1 MAAFAAHPQVDE
13 LILVAGGGNLPACQA
28 IAAACPKPCT
38 VVGGGA
44 TRADSVCN
52 GLRAAKGQLVAIHD
66 AARPFVSEQV
76 ITDALAEAEAMGAAA
91 PAVAVKDTIKIAN
104 DGAVVQT
111 PDRAALFAVQTP
123 QCFCRNLYWKALEA
137 VQGEKVRLVTDD
149 CSLFELAGLPVH
161 LTQGDYVN
169 LKITTKE
176 DLPAAAQNKGENTMR
191 IGHGYDVH
199 RLVEGRKLI
208 MGGVTIPYEKGLLG
222 HSDADV
228 LLHAVSDALLGAAAL
243 GDIGKHFPDTDPRYE
258 GADSLM
264 LLREVGRLLDETGYT
279 VGNIDATVLCQAPK
293 LAPHIPAMRQNIA
306 NALGLALDD
315 VSVKATTE
323 EHLGFTG
330 EGLGIAAHAVA
341 LIEKSNQSFIKAIT
355 LFAGGGLYHLHFA
368 AAWPMRSYRV
378 LLYNGHSFL
387 PCRICMAGKLLK
399 RYNRK
404 QRQFSK
410 CMAGG
415 NCNYTKG
422 ERRQWRKR
430 KSRRQRYFA
439 PEENDGF
446 CANTSRLFKAKI
458 CCIVE
463 KMTDFQ
469 NTSRI

>member
-1 MAAFAAHPQVDE
+1 MEENAQVKVSAIIVAAGASHRMGFDKLSYRLPGGKTVLETSVAAFAAHPQVDE
-13 LILVAGGGNLPACQA
+13 LILVAGGNLPACQA

-123 QCFCRNLYWKALEA
+123 QCFRQNLYWKALEA

-243 GDIGKHFPDTDPRYE
+243 GDIGKHFPDTDERYR
-258 GADSLM
+258 GADSRV
-264 LLREVGRLLDETGYT
+264 LLKEAMKLVKTHGYI
-279 VGNIDATVLCQAPK
+279 VGNVDSTIIAQAPK
-293 LAPHIPAMRQNIA
+293 MAPHIASMTANIA
-306 NALGLALDD
+306 SDLDVSVSQ
-315 VSVKATTE
+315 VSVKAKTNERLGYLGRE
-323 EHLGFTG
+323 E
-330 EGLGIAAHAVA
+330 GIAAEAV
-341 LIEKSNQSFIKAIT
+341 
-355 LFAGGGLYHLHFA
+355 
-368 AAWPMRSYRV
+368 V
-378 LLYNGHSFL
+378 LLV
-387 PCRICMAGKLLK
+387 
-399 RYNRK
+399 
-404 QRQFSK
+404 RQ
-410 CMAGG
+410 
-415 NCNYTKG
+415 
-422 ERRQWRKR
+422 E
-430 KSRRQRYFA
+430 
-439 PEENDGF
+439 
-446 CANTSRLFKAKI
+446 
-458 CCIVE
+458 
-463 KMTDFQ
+463 
-469 NTSRI
+469 

>member
-1 MAAFAAHPQVDE
+1 MEENAQVKVSAIIVAAGASRRMGFDKLSYRLPGGKTVLETSVAAFAAHPQVDE
-13 LILVAGGGNLPACQA
+13 LILVAGGNLPACQA

-137 VQGEKVRLVTDD
+137 VQGEKVHLVTDD

-161 LTQGDYVN
+161 LTQGDYAN

-228 LLHAVSDALLGAAAL
+228 LVHAIMDALLGAAAL
-243 GDIGKHFPDTDPRYE
+243 RDIGRHFPDNDPAYE
-258 GADSLM
+258 GADSIELLKKVGEM
-264 LLREVGRLLDETGYT
+264 LEERMYLIE
-279 VGNIDATVLCQAPK
+279 NIDATVIAQKPK
-293 LAPHIPAMRQNIA
+293 LLPYIDTMVKNVAEALHLEEDQVNI
-306 NALGLALDD
+306 
-315 VSVKATTE
+315 KATTE
-323 EHLGFTG
+323 EGLGFTG
-330 EGLGIAAHAVA
+330 KKEGISAQA
-341 LIEKSNQSFIKAIT
+341 
-355 LFAGGGLYHLHFA
+355 
-368 AAWPMRSYRV
+368 
-378 LLYNGHSFL
+378 
-387 PCRICMAGKLLK
+387 
-399 RYNRK
+399 
-404 QRQFSK
+404 
-410 CMAGG
+410 
-415 NCNYTKG
+415 
-422 ERRQWRKR
+422 
-430 KSRRQRYFA
+430 
-439 PEENDGF
+439 
-446 CANTSRLFKAKI
+446 I
-458 CCIVE
+458 CCIS
-463 KMTDFQ
+463 KALDLMPDD
-469 NTSRI
+469 RIAGGCSGCPGCAKNAEE